1 MLTVVCGHR
10 HLQTFQEE
18 KRRPQEPAMVPLK
31 KLHLANLPFEQQS
44 WDEEC
49 RREHFRYFRNARDAP
64 LGEPHWFL

>member
-1 MLTVVCGHR
+1 
-10 HLQTFQEE
+10 
-18 KRRPQEPAMVPLK
+18 MVPLK